1 MSDID
6 KEEVIEKRWEDFY
19 EWLDT
24 CPIKW
29 IEGRHPTSDML
40 TINFYFIDY
49 KSEEE
54 ILEQEDKEFQEML
67 RSDER

>member
-1 MSDID
+1 MKDKEFT
-6 KEEVIEKRWEDFY
+6 KEEVMRKFN
-19 EWLDT
+19 EWLEN
-24 CPIKW
+24 CPVSYN
-29 IEGRHPTSDML
+29 EGRHPTSDML
-40 TINFYFIDY
+40 TIIFDFIDY